1 MKVATEF
8 IGTFLFLF
16 VIALVAPSGSPL
28 TALAIGGA
36 LMVNVYAGGHRS
48 GAHYNPAVSF
58 ALFLR
63 KKITSSELLAYWGA
77 QIVGGVAAF
86 ALGYAIVG
94 KPVAI
99 VPGTGQSALTAL
111 VVETVFTFMLALVV
125 LNTAAS
131 RKTEGNSFYGLAIG
145 VTIVVAALAG
155 GPISG
160 GAFNPAIGI
169 GATLVAAMHG
179 GSIGSI
185 WIPVV
190 GPFVGAALASTFWA
204 YQEANDT
211 PPVPHPSDIAID
223 QPATDVSRP

>member
-1 MKVATEF
+1 MKPLTELV
-8 IGTFLFLF
+8 GTFLFLF
-16 VIALVAPSGSPL
+16 VIALAGPSGSAL

-48 GAHYNPAVSF
+48 GAHYNPAVSL
-58 ALFLR
+58 ALFLG

-77 QIVGGVAAF
+77 QVVGGVAAF

-99 VPGTGQSALTAL
+99 VPGAGHSVLAALA
-111 VVETVFTFMLALVV
+111 VETIFTFMLALVV

-145 VTIVVAALAG
+145 FTIVVAAIAG

-160 GAFNPAIGI
+160 GAFNPAVGI

-179 GSIGSI
+179 GSLGSI

-190 GPFVGAALASTFWA
+190 GPLVGGALASYFWA

-211 PPVPHPSDIAID
+211 PPVAHPSDFAID
-223 QPATDVSRP
+223 QPATNVSTR